1 MRAGRCWIRG
11 GWTVTISMASRAPPF
26 QWGAI
31 PLPAVRRAMHYDAQT
46 KSTASLVR
54 RPSKFAGLSRFM
66 LGGWSGWVWPA
77 GQAGSGQLARLGLAS
92 GQPPAAS
99 LALTRATSESSGL
112 VHEYR
117 VPSIVGVKVT
127 TILQVDPANTLP
139 QVLVCE
145 KSPVATTLEIV
156 TAPVVPRSEEHTSE
170 LQSLR

>member
-77 GQAGSGQLARLGLAS
+77 GQAGSGQLVRLGLAS

-112 VHEYR
+112 VHDQGQRDDPHRLLR
-117 VPSIVGVKVT
+117 VVRAVGQGHHRRRPD
-127 TILQVDPANTLP
+127 LPDPEAAAAGR
-139 QVLVCE
+139 VREVG
-145 KSPVATTLEIV
+145 
-156 TAPVVPRSEEHTSE
+156 
-170 LQSLR
+170 